1 MISRRC
7 PLDRFPS
14 ECCGWVTGPCGMSAA
29 GSISSAD
36 LGWVNIAGAG
46 CQCGRWIV
54 LGKEVLSFVWET
66 ISCTSGTLAFFFYFF
81 FSGYNRVG
89 KSWVH
94 LPYSVSGCLSE
105 TFEVGSRNQ
114 ICFSQLRNG
123 PSKEPYPCL
132 IVHFLQS

>member
-1 MISRRC
+1 
-7 PLDRFPS
+7 
-14 ECCGWVTGPCGMSAA
+14 MS
-29 GSISSAD
+29 
-36 LGWVNIAGAG
+36 
-46 CQCGRWIV
+46 
-54 LGKEVLSFVWET
+54 VWEMDCSGKGSVVFRLRNNFLHFWD
-66 ISCTSGTLAFFFYFF
+66 SCFLLLFF